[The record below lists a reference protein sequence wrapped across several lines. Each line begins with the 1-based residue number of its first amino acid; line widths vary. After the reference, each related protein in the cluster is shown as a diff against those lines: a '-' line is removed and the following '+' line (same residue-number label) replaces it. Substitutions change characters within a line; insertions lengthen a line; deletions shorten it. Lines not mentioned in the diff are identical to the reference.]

1 MKNKHKN
8 DSHSDKKKNRPEEMK
23 GELKG
28 QGMFNVER
36 TWRRGSL
43 LLCYY

>member
-1 MKNKHKN
+1 MTVTVI
-8 DSHSDKKKNRPEEMK
+8 KKKNRPEEMK

-36 TWRRGSL
+36 T
-43 LLCYY
+43 